1 MRKVMNDDASVL
13 PIVYFRVMKSL
24 KWLWITSLVALIGYS
39 IYDYTQKGFSWETIV
54 HLVILVSGG
63 VGLFCKK

>member
-39 IYDYTQKGFSWETIV
+39 IYDYMQMGFSWETII
-54 HLVILVSGG
+54 HLLILVSGG
-63 VGLFCKK
+63 VGLFYKK

>member
-1 MRKVMNDDASVL
+1 MNDDASVL

-39 IYDYTQKGFSWETIV
+39 IYDYTQNGFSWETIV